1 MFDKKA
7 QIGNLIR
14 WAEPEQAE
22 MRSVSYTQSF
32 EVQRNPLCL
41 PALTRGP
48 TSERK
53 AARPIASRVQEGLD
67 VLHSR
72 VLGRSRS
79 GRISASPREGAYAP
93 WVRDSRR
100 ATTVITPA
108 DLVPLGLSE
117 QVVVEPQPTA
127 LKVNPASDSSPRG
140 SSVACSRC
148 FHMGEETGDGP
159 KGSPFPPS
167 VVGIY
172 SNAGM
177 KRSGKRQEN

>member
-53 AARPIASRVQEGLD
+53 AANCSGVGALPGVSSATGNMSRYTL
-67 VLHSR
+67 
-72 VLGRSRS
+72 
-79 GRISASPREGAYAP
+79 
-93 WVRDSRR
+93 
-100 ATTVITPA
+100 
-108 DLVPLGLSE
+108 
-117 QVVVEPQPTA
+117 
-127 LKVNPASDSSPRG
+127 
-140 SSVACSRC
+140 
-148 FHMGEETGDGP
+148 
-159 KGSPFPPS
+159 
-167 VVGIY
+167 
-172 SNAGM
+172 
-177 KRSGKRQEN
+177 